1 MFSKQNLE
9 YQKKP
14 TVIVNYSL
22 STVADKG
29 QVTLRE
35 SGAVSAAIYLLVMNL
50 KLMELPFTHPIRVFT
65 AEFS

>member
-14 TVIVNYSL
+14 TVIVNYSQ
-22 STVADKG
+22 SMVADKG
-29 QVTLRE
+29 RVTLQE
-35 SGAVSAAIYLLVMNL
+35 SGAVSVAIYLPVMNL
-50 KLMELPFTHPIRVFT
+50 KLTVLPFTHPIRVFT

>member
-22 STVADKG
+22 FTVADKG

-35 SGAVSAAIYLLVMNL
+35 SGAVSVAIYLLVMNL
-50 KLMELPFTHPIRVFT
+50 KLMVLPFTHPIRVFT